1 MLKKEKIEW
10 KLKIEP
16 FQRVWFLF
24 LIWKLPLIS
33 CCAANKITQ
42 CHSSYACPVNCTSIF
57 IRTDG
62 FVAGWCIHCNVWF
75 CMTQRSIFDVLEIIY
90 ILSVITLALSS
101 LNTLYKMCF
110 SIEFESCAQ
119 TYNKI
124 HFEDVKALDTI
135 FTLNMAIVLAQWTT
149 FFSCTGKRAL
159 AYIPFS

>member
-1 MLKKEKIEW
+1 M
-10 KLKIEP
+10 KIEP

-42 CHSSYACPVNCTSIF
+42 CHSCYACPVNCTSIF

-62 FVAGWCIHCNVWF
+62 FVAGWCIHCNVCLYDTAVYFWCARNNLHSF
-75 CMTQRSIFDVLEIIY
+75 CYYSRS
-90 ILSVITLALSS
+90 LSS
-101 LNTLYKMCF
+101 VNTLYEMCF